1 MLIHEIAGPS
11 GSTSAL
17 AIQCPDAS
25 RTPKPRPSPSIS
37 RQSAAIWFQPAS
49 TDSGATPS
57 AWSGTSASICNVVML
72 VVIPALVAGI
82 HLSIRSGAGG
92 WLDAGDK
99 PRHDRGMQALASC
112 R

>member
-17 AIQCPDAS
+17 AIHCPDAS

-49 TDSGATPS
+49 TDSGAAPS
-57 AWSGTSASICNVVML
+57 AWSGNSASICNVLMRVWC
-72 VVIPALVAGI
+72 G
-82 HLSIRSGAGG
+82 
-92 WLDAGDK
+92 
-99 PRHDRGMQALASC
+99 
-112 R
+112 